1 MNYEQFVSVG
11 RDTIQSILFTT
22 TPILLATLLV
32 GLIIGIFQA
41 ATSINE
47 ATLTFVPKLLVI
59 VIVLILAGPFMLDTM
74 TGFFRTIFSEISR
87 VSQ

>member
-22 TPILLATLLV
+22 SPILLATLLV

-59 VIVLILAGPFMLDTM
+59 VIVLIHNIKKQTHTHQCALHKNLCLF
-74 TGFFRTIFSEISR
+74 
-87 VSQ
+87 